1 MQSARCPAHPDAAL
15 EPVVRGAE
23 DTFWGLGGS
32 FDYGACVEC
41 GTWVLD
47 PRPAPDEMGPWYAGY
62 YNPPELDRRR
72 ALAQAKGPSGAL
84 ALDDVRAA
92 DYLRRLKQQ
101 GVEVA
106 PGQRLLDAGCGL
118 GAFARA
124 VRDRTG
130 ADVRGVDF
138 DARCAAFAGEV
149 FDVPVDV
156 GELGAQGYPDGHFD
170 LVTSW
175 HCLEHVYD
183 PAAELRELARVTRPG
198 GWLTLE
204 VPAVGPLA
212 RLFRGRWLFLQAP
225 THLYH
230 FDPGALRGLIEG
242 AGFRVAQVSRPWLPT
257 ELAGSLLLALG
268 LRGGFARRLV
278 FRPPGGTPW
287 GWLALFL
294 ALMPLDLLVTGLCAL
309 AGRSGGTR
317 VVAQRR
323 EDP

>member
-1 MQSARCPAHPDAAL
+1 MQTARCPAHPDAAL

-32 FDYGACVEC
+32 FDYGACAAC

-47 PRPAPDEMGPWYAGY
+47 PRPAPADMGPWYAGY

-101 GVEVA
+101 GVEV
-106 PGQRLLDAGCGL
+106 
-118 GAFARA
+118 
-124 VRDRTG
+124 
-130 ADVRGVDF
+130 RGVDF

-149 FDVPVDV
+149 FEVPVDV

-183 PAAELRELARVTRPG
+183 PAAELRELARITRPG
-198 GWLTLE
+198 GWLTIE

-230 FDPGALRGLIEG
+230 FAPGALRGLVEA
-242 AGFRVAQVSRPWLPT
+242 AGFRVAKVSRPWLPT

-268 LRGGFARRLV
+268 FRGGFAKRLV

-323 EDP
+323 EDA

>member
-15 EPVVRGAE
+15 EPVVRGAA

-32 FDYGACVEC
+32 FDYGACAEC

-47 PRPAPDEMGPWYAGY
+47 PRPTPDEMGAWYAGY

-130 ADVRGVDF
+130 AEVRGVDF

-149 FDVPVDV
+149 FEVPVDV
-156 GELGAQGYPDGHFD
+156 GELPAQGYPDGHFD
-170 LVTSW
+170 FVTSW

-230 FDPGALRGLIEG
+230 FAPGALSGLVER
-242 AGFRVAQVSRPWLPT
+242 AGFRVAKVSRPWLPT
-257 ELAGSLLLALG
+257 ELAGSVLLALG
-268 LRGGFARRLV
+268 LRGGFATRLV
-278 FRPPGGTPW
+278 FRSPGRTPW

-294 ALMPLDLLVTGLCAL
+294 ALMPLDLVVTGLCAL
-309 AGRSGGTR
+309 VGRSGGTR
-317 VVAQRR
+317 VVAQKL
-323 EDP
+323 EDA